1 MKTTINNSNELTKQ
15 LEWIRNDLLSHLQEL
30 QANFQD
36 LSDEE
41 LLECRQTMLNRI
53 NECLARLE
61 ESYEDNQ

>member
-1 MKTTINNSNELTKQ
+1 MKSIIKNLNKLFDQ
-15 LEWIRNDLLSHLQEL
+15 LNLVRNDLLSHLQEL

>member
-1 MKTTINNSNELTKQ
+1 MKSIIENLNKLFDQLNLVRNE
-15 LEWIRNDLLSHLQEL
+15 LLSHLQEL

-36 LSDEE
+36 LSDKE
-41 LLECRQTMLNRI
+41 LLECRQVMLNRI

>member
-1 MKTTINNSNELTKQ
+1 MKSIIKNLNKLFDQLNSV
-15 LEWIRNDLLSHLQEL
+15 RNDLLSHLQEL

-41 LLECRQTMLNRI
+41 LLECRQVMLNRI

>member
-1 MKTTINNSNELTKQ
+1 MKSIIKNLKKLFDQLNLVRNE
-15 LEWIRNDLLSHLQEL
+15 LLSHLQEL

-41 LLECRQTMLNRI
+41 LLECRQVMLNRI

>member
-1 MKTTINNSNELTKQ
+1 MKSIIKNLNKLFDQ
-15 LEWIRNDLLSHLQEL
+15 LNLVRNDLLSHLQEL

-36 LSDEE
+36 LSDDE
-41 LLECRQTMLNRI
+41 LLECRQIMLNRI